1 MPEWETRMGK
11 KQQPSEEIILDEKVR
26 DELTIEKGVVMFLR
40 KPAKMGEDRVIWI
53 PRIYVR
59 NGLVDPSSV
68 YDIFLRRVPKEEP

>member
-1 MPEWETRMGK
+1 MGK